1 MTASARLT
9 FLAAARQLAAE
20 TLAAVVPPPPPAAG
34 SAAAPADAAGGGAA
48 GACGRCGWGR
58 PSRRLVRSLAAAAA
72 WVAAAAG

>member
-9 FLAAARQLAAE
+9 FLAAERQLAAE
-20 TLAAVVPPPPPAAG
+20 TLAAVVPPPPAAG

>member
-20 TLAAVVPPPPPAAG
+20 TLAAVVPPPPAAG

-72 WVAAAAG
+72 WVAAAVG